1 MAEDRNRS
9 QHHNVAHAPGLQT
22 CVACGRDFVV
32 PVALLD
38 LVDEG
43 LYLLAL
49 HCKNCDRLST
59 GVHEDA
65 ELEALERADE
75 AAEAELQSALEIVS
89 VARFIDDL
97 DGFTRALEAGIVLP
111 EDF

>member
-1 MAEDRNRS
+1 MDPERHRS
-9 QHHNVAHAPGLQT
+9 SDASGLEL
-22 CVACGRDFVV
+22 CAACHRPFVV
-32 PVALLD
+32 PVGLLD

-65 ELEALERADE
+65 ELERMEQAGE
-75 AAEAELQSALEIVS
+75 AAAAQMQAAIETIE
-89 VARFIDDL
+89 VACFIDEL
-97 DGFTRALEAGIVLP
+97 GGFARALASDLVLP

>member
-1 MAEDRNRS
+1 MAEDFGGATPQQGIETCRS
-9 QHHNVAHAPGLQT
+9 
-22 CVACGRDFVV
+22 CGEPFVV

-49 HCKNCDRLST
+49 HCKNCDQLST

-65 ELEALERADE
+65 ELEALEKANER
-75 AAEAELQSALEIVS
+75 AEAEMRSALEIVE
-89 VARFIDDL
+89 VARFIDELGD
-97 DGFTRALEAGIVLP
+97 FTRALEANVVLP

>member
-1 MAEDRNRS
+1 MGMDEDRDLS
-9 QHHNVAHAPGLQT
+9 HSHSDQAGLET
-22 CVACGRDFVV
+22 CAACGRPFVV

-49 HCKNCDRLST
+49 HCNNCDRLSI

-65 ELEALERADE
+65 ELEALEHANDAAVADL
-75 AAEAELQSALEIVS
+75 ASALDVVA
-89 VARFIDDL
+89 VARFIGDL
-97 DGFTRALEAGIVLP
+97 GGFTRALETGGVLP

>member
-1 MAEDRNRS
+1 MAEDFGS
-9 QHHNVAHAPGLQT
+9 EAGQQGLET
-22 CVACGRDFVV
+22 CAACGEPFVV

-65 ELEALERADE
+65 ELEALERANE
-75 AAEAELQSALEIVS
+75 AAESQMHSALEIVS

-97 DGFTRALEAGIVLP
+97 SDFTRALETNGVLP

>member
-1 MAEDRNRS
+1 MAEDFDR
-9 QHHNVAHAPGLQT
+9 QAGKQGLET
-22 CVACGRDFVV
+22 CTACGQPFVV

-59 GVHEDA
+59 GIHEDA
-65 ELEALERADE
+65 ELEALEQANDV
-75 AAEAELQSALEIVS
+75 AQAEMESALEIVS
-89 VARFIDDL
+89 VARFIDEL
-97 DGFTRALEAGIVLP
+97 GGFTQALEANVVLP

>member
-1 MAEDRNRS
+1 MDAERHRLPE
-9 QHHNVAHAPGLQT
+9 VAGLEHCT
-22 CVACGRDFVV
+22 ACHRPFVV
-32 PVALLD
+32 PIALLD

-65 ELEALERADE
+65 ELEQLEHHDAMTIAQIE
-75 AAEAELQSALEIVS
+75 AAIEIVE

-97 DGFTRALEAGIVLP
+97 DGFTRALESGLVLP

>member
-1 MAEDRNRS
+1 MAEDI
-9 QHHNVAHAPGLQT
+9 GLET
-22 CVACGRDFVV
+22 CEACGKPFVV

-65 ELEALERADE
+65 ELEALEKANE
-75 AAEAELQSALEIVS
+75 VAESEMQSALEIVS
-89 VARFIDDL
+89 VARFIDEV
-97 DGFTRALEAGIVLP
+97 GSFTRALEAGVVLP

>member
-1 MAEDRNRS
+1 MAREPLTP
-9 QHHNVAHAPGLQT
+9 QPGAKGLEM
-22 CVACGRDFVV
+22 CPECDKPFVV

-49 HCKNCDRLST
+49 HCKNCDRLAV

-65 ELEALERADE
+65 ELERLDHAHAHAIEQIAGGLKV
-75 AAEAELQSALEIVS
+75 AEIT
-89 VARFIDDL
+89 RFINNVTGLRQALKDD
-97 DGFTRALEAGIVLP
+97 RVLP

>member
-1 MAEDRNRS
+1 MAEDHRTS
-9 QHHNVAHAPGLQT
+9 QGLEM
-22 CVACGRDFVV
+22 CEVCRRPFVV
-32 PVALLD
+32 PVDLLE

-65 ELEALERADE
+65 ELEALEKANERAE
-75 AAEAELQSALEIVS
+75 GEMHSALEILS
-89 VARFIDDL
+89 VARFIDELGD
-97 DGFTRALEAGIVLP
+97 FTRALEAGMVLP

>member
-1 MAEDRNRS
+1 MDEDRDLSPTTR
-9 QHHNVAHAPGLQT
+9 QPAGLEMCT
-22 CVACGRDFVV
+22 ACGRPFVV

-65 ELEALERADE
+65 ELEALEHASD
-75 AAEAELQSALEIVS
+75 AAVAEMASALEIVA
-89 VARFIDDL
+89 VARFIDDV
-97 DGFTRALEAGIVLP
+97 GEFTRALEADAVLP

>member
-1 MAEDRNRS
+1 MAEDSDLTR
-9 QHHNVAHAPGLQT
+9 HTHATDAPGLET
-22 CVACGRDFVV
+22 CTACGRPFVL

-59 GVHEDA
+59 GIHEDA
-65 ELEALERADE
+65 ELEALEHANDAATAEIE
-75 AAEAELQSALEIVS
+75 AALEIVS
-89 VARFIDDL
+89 VARFIDDV
-97 DGFTRALEAGIVLP
+97 DGFTRALEAGVVLP

>member
-1 MAEDRNRS
+1 MGMEGDRHLS
-9 QHHNVAHAPGLQT
+9 SGASGLEM
-22 CVACGRDFVV
+22 CVGCGRPFVV

-49 HCKNCDRLST
+49 HCNNCDRLAV
-59 GVHEDA
+59 GVVEDA
-65 ELEALERADE
+65 ELELLERRNDVAASDIESGVETLEVSRFSDE
-75 AAEAELQSALEIVS
+75 LG
-89 VARFIDDL
+89 
-97 DGFTRALEAGIVLP
+97 GFRRALDEDLVLP

>member
-1 MAEDRNRS
+1 MAEDFDDRAG
-9 QHHNVAHAPGLQT
+9 QQGLET
-22 CVACGRDFVV
+22 CAACGKPFVV

-59 GVHEDA
+59 GIHEDA
-65 ELEALERADE
+65 ELEALERANE
-75 AAEAELQSALEIVS
+75 VAESQMQSALEIVS

-97 DGFTRALEAGIVLP
+97 GEFTRALEANVVLP